1 MSDKAFEWGS
11 AEFAFQM
18 PDNWP
23 SAIEDIKKS
32 ESLRRHRER
41 DWPVHQKTNYRKVVN
56 IWNITV
62 AMSYWANCK
71 MATLFSR
78 FQPLLKY

>member
-32 ESLRRHRER
+32 ESIRRHRER
-41 DWPVHQKTNYRKVVN
+41 DWPVHQKTNYRKVEN
-56 IWNITV
+56 EGKISLWELSIFNP
-62 AMSYWANCK
+62 
-71 MATLFSR
+71 F
-78 FQPLLKY
+78 